1 MISIHLVAVFAA
13 LIAYAAAARLGTAKR
28 TVIALLVFL
37 IPTVAAWWGFMNM
50 DKPPPDAVNVH
61 FEDAAQ

>member
-1 MISIHLVAVFAA
+1 MIAIHLVALVAA
-13 LIAYAAAARLGTAKR
+13 LIAYAAAARLGAVKR

-37 IPTVAAWWGFMNM
+37 IPSMAAWWGFMNM